1 VVIVA
6 VAAACGWLYMYT
18 KETKAAPQLGFGQPA
33 SVTYIRR
40 ERGEYKGES
49 RQSGW
54 AFQDNAG
61 RLRFSTNTTPRCFAD
76 VCKKKGDAGAGMRM
90 YVKQRGIAGNYSD
103 NEVARKFSATDI
115 RT

>member
-1 VVIVA
+1 MRNNLLRKVVIVA

-33 SVTYIRR
+33 SVTYIPR
-40 ERGEYKGES
+40 ECGEYKGES
-49 RQSGW
+49 QQSGW

-76 VCKKKGDAGAGMRM
+76 VCKKKGC
-90 YVKQRGIAGNYSD
+90 QRGDANVCETKGHRW
-103 NEVARKFSATDI
+103 ELF
-115 RT
+115 

>member
-1 VVIVA
+1 VAIVA
-6 VAAACGWLYMYT
+6 VAAACGWLDMYT

-49 RQSGW
+49 QQSGW

-61 RLRFSTNTTPRCFAD
+61 RLRFSTNTTPGVLPMYAR
-76 VCKKKGDAGAGMRM
+76 KGDAGAGMRM
-90 YVKQRGIAGNYSD
+90 YVKQRGIGG
-103 NEVARKFSATDI
+103 ELF
-115 RT
+115 